1 MRVSIPGV
9 HRCDSAAV
17 TRLLTTRT
25 QVVLLVVAL
34 AAAVGVLGAVAW
46 VTSSARAAALVSASW
61 TLDCPDARLGE
72 HEGRPAIWSRP
83 GWRCEVDL
91 QVVNDSGREVRV
103 TAVSAR
109 MVGLE
114 GPHEVRSLPSMTSAL
129 ALPRNDT
136 DARWVADVRIP
147 AHGTRTVT
155 VAIGWREEG
164 CNGNGYV
171 ILDPWATV
179 HFETLERSHEVTAP
193 EPLVLR
199 TFDDKHDAQACPDD

>member
-1 MRVSIPGV
+1 MRVSIPRV
-9 HRCDSAAV
+9 RRCDSAPV
-17 TRLLTTRT
+17 TRLLATRA

-46 VTSSARAAALVSASW
+46 VTSSARAAALVSTSW

-72 HEGRPAIWSRP
+72 HEGRPAIWSQP

-91 QVVNDSGREVRV
+91 RVVNDSDHEVLV
-103 TAVSAR
+103 TEVSAR

-129 ALPRNDT
+129 ALPTNDT
-136 DARWVADVRIP
+136 DGRWVARVRIP
-147 AHGTRTVT
+147 AHAARTVT
-155 VAIGWREEG
+155 VAIGWRQEG

-171 ILDPWATV
+171 TLAPWATV
-179 HFETLERSHEVTAP
+179 HFETLERSHEVTDP

-199 TFDDKHDAQACPDD
+199 TFDDAHDEKACAEE